1 VYCFQASSRTLS
13 RCEVKT
19 IGKPKDPVLRIRAD
33 GITIE
38 EKTKVPTPSAV
49 SLGTDGR
56 PAAELTEEERQ
67 LQLQERIEELE
78 AQAEAMDEL
87 DDVPDIPMSDM
98 M

>member
-1 VYCFQASSRTLS
+1 MHSTHTFCAVARSAHWAPLASALCVCVCSCASWRSCFQ
-13 RCEVKT
+13 
-19 IGKPKDPVLRIRAD
+19 
-33 GITIE
+33 
-38 EKTKVPTPSAV
+38 
-49 SLGTDGR
+49 
-56 PAAELTEEERQ
+56 EERQ